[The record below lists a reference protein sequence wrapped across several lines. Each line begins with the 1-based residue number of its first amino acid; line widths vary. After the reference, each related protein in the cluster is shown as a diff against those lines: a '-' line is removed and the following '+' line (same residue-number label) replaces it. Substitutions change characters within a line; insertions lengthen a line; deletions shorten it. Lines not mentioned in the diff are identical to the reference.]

1 MSDASLHKSSKISE
15 RSCMD
20 PPQESTSST
29 SNSDGETHLG
39 GSVNQDVADAES
51 IPDQAQIDDSEIHL
65 TSSNQRQFDSIRWRG
80 QPTQFDTSSRKPA
93 KIEAH
98 FAPQISRTEDG
109 GVQYPMT
116 HMSLPCQ
123 KDRGIQM

>member
-1 MSDASLHKSSKISE
+1 
-15 RSCMD
+15 MD

-80 QPTQFDTSSRKPA
+80 KPTQFDTSSRKPA
-93 KIEAH
+93 NIEEHFLPKIT
-98 FAPQISRTEDG
+98 RTEDG
-109 GVQYPMT
+109 GVQYSMT
-116 HMSLPCQ
+116 HLSLPCQ